1 MSFGSP
7 EGNWTASV
15 DSAFTGASMTYL
27 AATGDSGAAV
37 QWPAVS
43 SNVVAVGGTTLTYS
57 GTGTRSEVSWSGT
70 GGGTSL
76 YTPTPSYQTIAV
88 PGMGTV
94 AHRTVADV
102 AFNADPTTGQYV
114 AVITPSSSSVGWVSA
129 GGTSLSTPQWA
140 GLIAVANATRA
151 QAAKPALGAPHA
163 VLYGQIATVP
173 GNYASAFADITKG
186 TDGSCATCLARIGY
200 DPLTG
205 LGTPNAAS
213 LLSALSGSTAA
224 ATAPVVTP
232 AGISGKVGTALS
244 FTVSVTAANPVSFTL
259 SGAPTGMSVNGAGVV
274 TWAVPVAGTY
284 PVTVIAK
291 DSKTGTSGQ
300 GVYTVVIAAQSA
312 PLVAGATITGKPGT
326 ALSFTVSVTTAN
338 AVSYALGGAPAGMSI
353 SSAGVVSWANPVL
366 GNYSVTVTA
375 KDSKTGLSG
384 QGVYTVKIVTA
395 GPVISAAAM
404 TGVAGK
410 PLTGTINIS
419 DSGASTLSVSISG
432 APLGMGFS
440 VKGMTIT
447 VSWPTPVA
455 GSYSLKVSATD
466 SAGLSAQVSL
476 PVTVSAK

>member
-1 MSFGSP
+1 
-7 EGNWTASV
+7 
-15 DSAFTGASMTYL
+15 
-27 AATGDSGAAV
+27 
-37 QWPAVS
+37 
-43 SNVVAVGGTTLTYS
+43 
-57 GTGTRSEVSWSGT
+57 
-70 GGGTSL
+70 
-76 YTPTPSYQTIAV
+76 
-88 PGMGTV
+88 
-94 AHRTVADV
+94 
-102 AFNADPTTGQYV
+102 
-114 AVITPSSSSVGWVSA
+114 
-129 GGTSLSTPQWA
+129 
-140 GLIAVANATRA
+140 
-151 QAAKPALGAPHA
+151 
-163 VLYGQIATVP
+163 
-173 GNYASAFADITKG
+173 
-186 TDGSCATCLARIGY
+186 
-200 DPLTG
+200 
-205 LGTPNAAS
+205 
-213 LLSALSGSTAA
+213 
-224 ATAPVVTP
+224 VVTP